1 MSDDNRTEPTA
12 KDQQIAVQVDPSKAN
27 GVYSNLMMISHRKE
41 EFILDFMFL
50 QPQKVTKGQS
60 VATLRSRVITSP
72 EHAKR
77 VLRALQENVSRYESA
92 YGTIEEAT
100 DIPKVMH

>member
-1 MSDDNRTEPTA
+1 MSDKKENKANE
-12 KDQQIAVQVDPSKAN
+12 QHIAVQIDPQKGN

-50 QPQKVTKGQS
+50 QPQRASEGNAI
-60 VATLRSRVITSP
+60 ATLRSRVITAP

-77 VLRALQENVSRYESA
+77 VLRALQENVARYEST
-92 YGTIEEAT
+92 YGTIQEAT
-100 DIPKVMH
+100 DIPKMVH